1 MADCSRGAPA
11 AADSSAGSA
20 GASADATADGTIVPL
35 TKLDRKTK
43 KLKNKLHRSWKK
55 LAKKDKKYAKRKMM
69 SSKIVD
75 ALHEG
80 LRDSGRSLR
89 DVESFVQYKVG
100 FPIQRKAVKVFFHK
114 MLQKLL
120 LKPTRKKKV
129 QQRPKPKLAV
139 SSNPSLLAE
148 RKEKLRMW
156 HADDWP
162 KKYLYVGEP
171 W

>member
-1 MADCSRGAPA
+1 MADCSRGAHA

-35 TKLDRKTK
+35 TKLDRKIK

-80 LRDSGRSLR
+80 LRDSCDILCQQHA
-89 DVESFVQYKVG
+89 VPMHAVG
-100 FPIQRKAVKVFFHK
+100 
-114 MLQKLL
+114 LL
-120 LKPTRKKKV
+120 TKR
-129 QQRPKPKLAV
+129 
-139 SSNPSLLAE
+139 
-148 RKEKLRMW
+148 
-156 HADDWP
+156 
-162 KKYLYVGEP
+162 
-171 W
+171 